1 MADSVGIKTQLVF
14 ERASQTLTLEARQ
27 GRPSSN
33 GTVSLYD
40 TRYARSNTDKNPIV
54 TGTATRTAIS
64 TTVTAASGPSES
76 NPKRITCTPPAATKA
91 GDFLL
96 LTDIVN
102 ASEAPE
108 RIRVAGVGATYIDSA
123 YDLGREYS
131 TGALIESAVM
141 TSPAV
146 PTAWV
151 ENETNL
157 GEDYEAA
164 WTYTVG
170 GVTYV
175 ETTYW
180 DLVRYVYESSVKTLD
195 VLDRYPDLSR
205 FKFASSPEDGFAPV
219 IRAAQRDVDALIYG
233 MGLNPH
239 RMRGNEFLKYVVL
252 IRTAMLIADN
262 DIKPPGRTTPPE
274 FYQRRKEEWDETC
287 TRILEGKVK
296 LPYDDD
302 NDGVIDDDDRNASSI
317 DLIR

>member
-1 MADSVGIKTQLVF
+1 MADSVGIKAQLVF
-14 ERASQTLTLEARQ
+14 ERASQTLTFEARQ

-108 RIRVAGVGATYIDSA
+108 RIRVAGVGGAYIDSV
-123 YDLGREYS
+123 YDLARDYS
-131 TGALIESAVM
+131 TGALIESALM

-146 PTAWV
+146 STAWV
-151 ENETNL
+151 SEQNNL
-157 GEDYEAA
+157 GSDYEAE

-175 ETTYW
+175 ETSYW
-180 DLVRYVYESSVKTLD
+180 DLVRYIAESSVKPLD
-195 VLDRYPDLSR
+195 VLDRYP
-205 FKFASSPEDGFAPV
+205 GFSQFLTVIDMEAY
-219 IRAAQRDVDALIYG
+219 IRAAQREVDAVLH
-233 MGLNPH
+233 GLGKIPH
-239 RMRGNEFLKYVVL
+239 RLRGNEFIKHLVIV
-252 IRTAMLIADN
+252 RTCLCIADS
-262 DIKPPGRTTPPE
+262 DVKPPGKTSLSE
-274 FYQRRKEEWDETC
+274 FYTRRLQDWDEARTQ
-287 TRILEGKVK
+287 LLDGSVK
-296 LPYDDD
+296 IPYDADE
-302 NDGVIDDDDRNASSI
+302 DGVIDDNDYNTMSI
-317 DLIR
+317 ELIR